1 MPPYAKFAAMPSA
14 PSVGANPILPD
25 PGSSATAGNLDETAP
40 AATTPFNVPPSA
52 VALPAGALSA
62 NPPLPF
68 LAQPDADSVTQ
79 CSGPA
84 LLAAFSH
91 PSNRPHPQYPP
102 LPPSQKLRLP
112 SSAHGVLG

>member
-1 MPPYAKFAAMPSA
+1 MPTFAKFAAMPSA
-14 PSVGANPILPD
+14 PSVGANPIPPD
-25 PGSSATAGNLDETAP
+25 PGSSATAGKPDDTAP